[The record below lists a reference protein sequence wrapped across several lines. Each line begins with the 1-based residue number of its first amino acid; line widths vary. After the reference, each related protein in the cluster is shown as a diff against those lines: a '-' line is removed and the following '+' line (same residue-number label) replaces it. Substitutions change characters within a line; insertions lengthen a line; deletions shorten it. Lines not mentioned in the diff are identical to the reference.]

1 MSTASSSTHINDI
14 CERKH
19 RHKLNTQGPATATA
33 TARSCRSKNSSAQL
47 SSVRHAGQHPLTF
60 KRPCIHPNLTPSNLP
75 SFWVLH
81 SPSRGPRLQQ
91 PHCPMDGQPTLHWW
105 ITRQA
110 RDKVGRLLDLNDVIA
125 LQANSL
131 PCLRKSFP
139 SWGHTYRFTPATSE
153 IIIGCEEKRATGD
166 FLLSSLHLTACPCWL
181 ACWWRL

>member
-1 MSTASSSTHINDI
+1 MTSANA
-14 CERKH
+14 
-19 RHKLNTQGPATATA
+19 NTAT
-33 TARSCRSKNSSAQL
+33 NSTLRGQRLQLQQLEAADPKTAQL
-47 SSVRHAGQHPLTF
+47 SSAQF
-60 KRPCIHPNLTPSNLP
+60 DMQANI
-75 SFWVLH
+75 H
-81 SPSRGPRLQQ
+81 SPANVLASIRTSPQVSQCALLLGSPLAIARSAPAAATL
-91 PHCPMDGQPTLHWW
+91 PDGQPTLHWW